1 MCAEPK
7 KGPRVSRGKRAKK
20 PAPAIISGPSLTVT
34 GPRLTLRGPSI
45 PLETVKRYDVFEGL
59 LDFGLALGWAFAGL
73 ATLCGRT
80 GLAFLAYTAAALATT
95 VLRCC
100 TRDARNKEAE

>member
-7 KGPRVSRGKRAKK
+7 KGPRVSWKKRAKK
-20 PAPAIISGPSLTVT
+20 PVPAKPAAPPPAVA
-34 GPRLTLRGPSI
+34 GPRLTPRGPSI
-45 PLETVKRYDVFEGL
+45 PLETVKRYDVFEGR
-59 LDFGLALGWAFAGL
+59 LDFGLALGWALAGL